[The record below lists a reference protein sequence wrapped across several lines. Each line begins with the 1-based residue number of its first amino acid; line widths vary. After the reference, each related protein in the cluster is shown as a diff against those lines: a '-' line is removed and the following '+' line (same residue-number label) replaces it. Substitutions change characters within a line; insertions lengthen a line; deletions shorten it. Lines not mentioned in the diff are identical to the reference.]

1 MWVMLRSCVKR
12 GERLFFAVARFCVIR
27 SMGITKYLTCTA
39 LGFALLPPSCAP
51 KATVVVE
58 APVKIKQEIAPEPAA
73 PELSV
78 PAQVEDG
85 LRMPDMLAMP
95 SEGDFRSTNPA
106 APKTG
111 NASGA
116 VISRPPADA
125 SMQVKPKE

>member
-1 MWVMLRSCVKR
+1 ML
-12 GERLFFAVARFCVIR
+12 A
-27 SMGITKYLTCTA
+27 
-39 LGFALLPPSCAP
+39 SCAP

-58 APVKIKQEIAPEPAA
+58 APVKIKQEKAPEPVA
-73 PELSV
+73 PESSA
-78 PAQVEDG
+78 PSQVNDG

-106 APKTG
+106 APKTS

-125 SMQVKPKE
+125 SSQVKPKE